1 MQTTSILVVEDDAG
15 LREALCDT
23 LSLANYQVVPA
34 QSAEQGLQLLKEH
47 KISLLISDVQM
58 GTMSGLDLLKTVK
71 LNYPSL
77 PVLMMPTLMTR

>member
-34 QSAEQGLQLLKEH
+34 QSAEQGLQLLKST
-47 KISLLISDVQM
+47 KCLC
-58 GTMSGLDLLKTVK
+58 
-71 LNYPSL
+71 
-77 PVLMMPTLMTR
+77 

>member
-34 QSAEQGLQLLKEH
+34 
-47 KISLLISDVQM
+47 
-58 GTMSGLDLLKTVK
+58 LDLG
-71 LNYPSL
+71 YPRFVVEDHCRL
-77 PVLMMPTLMTR
+77 R

>member
-34 QSAEQGLQLLKEH
+34 QSAEQGLQLLKQH
-47 KISLLISDVQM
+47 KISLFFIKLIFFFNLVTFKS
-58 GTMSGLDLLKTVK
+58 
-71 LNYPSL
+71 
-77 PVLMMPTLMTR
+77 